1 MKRHLLLAM
10 LLLFSLALLG
20 TNNIYATTPN
30 QQNSEITANTSFVSE
45 STAGVDQDVI
55 ETSNIQNTTVRNLNE
70 VQAVSDTNKNQQA
83 TTNTLK
89 PVNSSK
95 NLNNSSNSSVKIQ
108 NATQAAGDEIY
119 NNVHGIWLSVD
130 DVKNV
135 NADELKK
142 SGITDIFV
150 KANRISTPLYPTV
163 LKSILEKLKGSGIR
177 VHAWITCFVDQK
189 GNWIDPNNSKTKTS
203 ILKEIK
209 DITKNYNINGIFL
222 DYVRY
227 PGTAY
232 QHAGATN
239 TITSFIA
246 SVYSTVKSIKPK
258 VAVSAALMPEGA
270 VNSYYYGQD
279 YGHLSKYLD
288 FLVPMIYNGNYNEN
302 TSWIANK
309 TSWIVKHS
317 NGAPVIAGL
326 QTYRSDKNLKV
337 IPASEI
343 KTYINSAV
351 SNGASGYAL
360 FRYGWLDKS
369 FFTSQ
374 TPVKNTTVTTVNNTT
389 VPTVKS
395 STVTYT
401 VKDIKNAASR
411 VKAYIESKQK
421 LPNYVQMGT
430 RQVSMPEFLRLL
442 TAGLL
447 KVSSG
452 STGSITLKSVSSP
465 LNPTSGLKNGNI
477 YKTEYLVMA
486 GKIFSYINS
495 YGRSPNY
502 SSSTLGKIQFESIVY
517 QYSRI
522 MNYYGTNNVLP
533 KYVAMKPWQ
542 NTSNNPDPPIPAE
555 LQKYLQP
562 TNNCQSNDS
571 TIKTLATLITQGSSS
586 TNQKATKLFNW
597 VRDNIGYSYY
607 YNTKNGALG
616 TLSAKTANCVDTSHL
631 LVALSR
637 AAGIPARYVSGVCKF
652 TSGTWYGHVWAQ
664 LYVNGTWYSADAISS
679 RNTFGVI
686 NNWDT
691 SSWTLKGIYS
701 ELPF

>member
-10 LLLFSLALLG
+10 LLLFSMVLLG

-45 STAGVDQDVI
+45 STAGVNQDVNK
-55 ETSNIQNTTVRNLNE
+55 TTNIQNTTVRNLNE
-70 VQAVSDTNKNQQA
+70 VQTVNNTTKNQQ
-83 TTNTLK
+83 TTTTTLK
-89 PVNSSK
+89 AVNSSK
-95 NLNNSSNSSVKIQ
+95 NLNDSSNSSVKIQ

-130 DVKNV
+130 DVKKV
-135 NADELKK
+135 SADELKK
-142 SGITDIFV
+142 SGITDVFV

-177 VHAWITCFVDQK
+177 VHAWITCFVDQN
-189 GNWIDPNNSKTKTS
+189 GNWIDPNNSKTKNS
-203 ILKEIK
+203 ILKSIT
-209 DITKNYNINGIFL
+209 DITKNYDVDGIFL
-222 DYVRY
+222 DYVKY

-232 QHAGATN
+232 KHAGATN
-239 TITSFIA
+239 TITSFVA
-246 SVYSTVKSIKPK
+246 SVYKTVKSIKPK
-258 VAVSAALMPEGA
+258 IAVSAALMPEGA

-279 YGHLSKYLD
+279 YGQLSKYLD

-302 TSWIANK
+302 TNWIANK

-317 NGAPVIAGL
+317 NGKPVIAGL
-326 QTYRSDKNLKV
+326 QTYRSDKNLTV

-374 TPVKNTTVTTVNNTT
+374 TPVKNTTVTAVKNTT
-389 VPTVKS
+389 VSTVKT

-401 VKDIKNAASR
+401 VNDIKNAASK
-411 VKAYIESKQK
+411 VKAYIESKQR

-430 RQVSMPEFLRLL
+430 RQVTMPEFLRLL
-442 TAGLL
+442 TAGLI
-447 KVSSG
+447 KVNSG
-452 STGSITLKSVSSP
+452 STGSITLKSVSTPRS
-465 LNPTSGLKNGNI
+465 PTSNLKNGNI
-477 YKTEYLVMA
+477 YKTEYLVIA
-486 GKIFSYINS
+486 GKIISYMDSN
-495 YGRSPNY
+495 GKAPNY
-502 SSSTLGKIQFESIVY
+502 ASSSLGKIQFESLVY
-517 QYSRI
+517 KYSRI

-533 KYVAMKPWQ
+533 KYAAMKPWQ
-542 NTSNNPDPPIPAE
+542 NTSNNPDTPIPAA
-555 LQKYLQP
+555 LQIYLQP
-562 TNNCQSNDS
+562 TTNCQSNDS
-571 TIKTLATLITQGSSS
+571 TIKALAASITQGSSS
-586 TNQKATKLFNW
+586 TYQKGTKLFNW
-597 VRDNIGYSYY
+597 VRDNIGYSFY
-607 YNTKNGALG
+607 YNTKYGALG
-616 TLSAKTANCVDTSHL
+616 TLKSKTANCVDTSHL

-637 AAGIPARYVSGVCKF
+637 AAGIPAGYVSGVCKF
-652 TSGTWYGHVWAQ
+652 NSGTWYGHVWAQ
-664 LYVNGTWYSADAISS
+664 LYVNGTWYSADAISY

-686 NNWDT
+686 NNWDK